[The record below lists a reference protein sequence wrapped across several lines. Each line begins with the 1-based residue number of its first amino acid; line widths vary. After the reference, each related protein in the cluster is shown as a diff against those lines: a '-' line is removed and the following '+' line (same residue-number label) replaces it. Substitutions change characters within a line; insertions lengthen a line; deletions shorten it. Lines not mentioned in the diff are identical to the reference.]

1 METSCFASVFH
12 CIMSTPCF
20 PYALNFLALFFFF
33 ITYIPHSY
41 SQASPDSIQI
51 KKELSLAESY
61 LVSFKND
68 SARMILEKL
77 LVKLEAR
84 NQLGTPLGIRTQLA
98 EATALERDNK
108 DTAAIQKLLHV
119 QQASREGELWAY
131 FSKSSLVLAN
141 LYEKLDRPSAS
152 LEQLRLADA
161 AIKAYHLEENYPNYA
176 IRMASWQRIF
186 GQRDSAHFFAR
197 EALAT
202 APLYGLVLEEAIGHM
217 LMGMLMRDSSD
228 YASVQHYF
236 SGLRLYKQLEDYTG
250 CSYMFHGI
258 AQYYDRNGKPRLAL
272 AYTDSMISIAK
283 KAISL
288 GNENHYSLS
297 RTYRFRGKLYK
308 EMGQNDSAF
317 YYQQKGYEMELELMQ
332 QSISDKVIEIDA
344 KYRDEKKG
352 QILEEQSLQIK
363 LDRIRRNG
371 LIVFILITLLFSTV
385 LGYYYLRLKKANEKT
400 QQQATTLQ
408 QLIEARSRFFANI
421 SHELRTPLT
430 LILGPLS
437 AILEQHREWDKKII
451 RSQLQMIRRN
461 GNSLMKLVEE
471 ILDITRLEQNKMH
484 LNERSIN
491 LPAFVES
498 IFSNFI
504 PAFTSQKLTYGLH
517 LDVEK
522 SLWVSLDQMKLE
534 KVLNNFLSNAMK
546 HTSAGGDVSFYL
558 QEIDDKLEIKISDTG
573 KGIHPD
579 DLPFI
584 FDRFYQGKL
593 DTDKPSGGSGIGLSL
608 VADIAN
614 LMGAEVSV
622 ESTLGTGSTFTF
634 LMPKNVLEP
643 VIFSGEIYDEQLASE
658 TLVADLGSDFSIL
671 VVEDNL
677 DMQEFIRQSL
687 LSRFKQVIIAG
698 NGVEALELLA
708 KKGHNIDLIVTDMM
722 MPEMDGLTLVET
734 IREQPLLSAIP
745 VIMLTALATEE
756 DRLTALRTGVDDYLT
771 KPFSVNELEVRAKN
785 LLFNYQQRRIW
796 LQEEGKSVESL
807 DAATSDQE
815 WMNDLEQTIKNLLPR
830 NTILS
835 VEQLAESVHLSTRQ
849 LSRKVKICTGMP
861 PGKFIK
867 EVQLQTARRYITESN
882 FESLLEVAQK
892 SGFEH
897 QTTFSTSFKN
907 RFGKPPGEYL
917 KAHLREV

>member
-1 METSCFASVFH
+1 MFCSCLQLF
-12 CIMSTPCF
+12 MSTPCS
-20 PYALNFLALFFFF
+20 PHVLNFLALFFLFL
-33 ITYIPHSY
+33 TPNPHIHA
-41 SQASPDSIQI
+41 QASLDSTQI
-51 KKELSLAESY
+51 KEELSIAESY

-68 SARMILEKL
+68 SAKIILAGL
-77 LVKLEAR
+77 LVTLEAR
-84 NQLGTPLGIRTQLA
+84 EQLRTPLGIRALLA
-98 EATALERDNK
+98 EATALERDDK

-119 QQASREGELWAY
+119 QEESRTGELWAY
-131 FSKSSLVLAN
+131 FSKSALVLAN
-141 LYEKLDRPSAS
+141 LYEKLGRPSAS
-152 LEQLRLADA
+152 IEQLRLADA
-161 AIKAYHLEENYPNYA
+161 TIKAHQLEEIYPYYA

-202 APLYGLVLEEAIGHM
+202 APQFGLVLEEAIGHM

-258 AQYYDRNGKPRLAL
+258 SHYYDRNGKPKLAL
-272 AYTDSMISIAK
+272 AYTDSMISIAQ

-297 RTYRFRGKLYK
+297 RTYRFRGELYK
-308 EMGQNDSAF
+308 EMGQHDSAF
-317 YYQQKGYEMELELMQ
+317 FYQQKGYEMELELMQ
-332 QSISDKVIEIDA
+332 RSNLDKVIEIDA
-344 KYRDEKKG
+344 KYRDEKKM
-352 QILEEQSLQIK
+352 QVLEEQALQIN

-371 LIVFILITLLFSTV
+371 LFTIILITLLFSII
-385 LGYYYLRLKKANEKT
+385 LGYYYMRLKKANEKT
-400 QQQATTLQ
+400 QQQSTTLQ

-437 AILEQHREWDKKII
+437 AILEQPHEWDKKII
-451 RSQLQMIRRN
+451 KSQLQMIRRN

-471 ILDITRLEQNKMH
+471 ILDITRLEENKMH

-491 LPAFVES
+491 LPASMES

-504 PAFTSQKLTYGLH
+504 PAFTSQELTYGLH
-517 LDVEK
+517 LNVEEN
-522 SLWVSLDQMKLE
+522 LWISADQMKLE

-546 HTSAGGDVSFYL
+546 HTSAGGNVSLYL
-558 QEIDDKLEIKISDTG
+558 HEVNDKLEIKISDTG

-584 FDRFYQGKL
+584 FDRFYQSKL
-593 DTDKPSGGSGIGLSL
+593 DTDEPSGGSGIGLSL
-608 VADIAN
+608 VADIAR

-622 ESTLGTGSTFTF
+622 QSTLGTGSTFTF
-634 LMPKNVLEP
+634 LMPKNALEP
-643 VIFSGEIYDEQLASE
+643 VFSSEVILDERLP
-658 TLVADLGSDFSIL
+658 ADRLIPEPGSDFNIL
-671 VVEDNL
+671 IVEDNP
-677 DMQEFIRQSL
+677 DMQEYIHHSL
-687 LSRFKQVIIAG
+687 ISRFRQVVIAG
-698 NGVEALELLA
+698 NGVEALKLLT
-708 KKGHNIDLIVTDMM
+708 KKDHDFDLIITDMM
-722 MPEMDGLTLVET
+722 MPEMNGLTLIET
-734 IREQPLLSAIP
+734 IRKQPPLSAIP
-745 VIMLTALATEE
+745 VIMLTALATEG

-785 LLFNYQQRRIW
+785 LLFNYQQRQTW
-796 LQEEGKSVESL
+796 LQEEEKSDEGL
-807 DAATSDQE
+807 GTATSDQE
-815 WMNDLEQTIKNLLPR
+815 WMNGLEQTIKDLFSR
-830 NTILS
+830 NRVLS
-835 VEQLAESVHLSTRQ
+835 VEQLAESVHLSARQ
-849 LSRKVKICTGMP
+849 LRRKVKSCTGMT

-867 EVQLQTARRYITESN
+867 EVQLQAAMRYLSEGS

-897 QTTFSTSFKN
+897 QATFTTSFKN
-907 RFGKPPGEYL
+907 RFGKPPGEFL
-917 KAHLREV
+917 RAHLRET